1 VGVLNF
7 KSFKDLNLQIEMHED
22 YLEVAT
28 NQLKY
33 YNRLIHKDAPHEIS
47 AINYDGQ
54 PHGNGNAMSFDR
66 IYLYKKKYESI
77 IEQEKG
83 TLQNLKDLKVETYA
97 KVLQLDSLD
106 YKVVYLRDIEDMS
119 LMEIAE
125 LLHYDYDYI
134 KKISFINKKVTFR

>member
-1 VGVLNF
+1 
-7 KSFKDLNLQIEMHED
+7 MHEN

-33 YNRLIHKDAPHEIS
+33 YKRLLHKDAPHEIS

-66 IYLYKKKYESI
+66 IYIYKKKYESI
-77 IEQEKG
+77 IEQEVG

-106 YKVVYLRDIEDMS
+106 YKVVYLRDIEGMS
-119 LMEIAE
+119 LPEIAKE
-125 LLHYDYDYI
+125 LKYAEVTI
-134 KKISFINKKVTFR
+134 KKISAKYKSILFVY